1 MVSKSAKYYQTH
13 PAARARKAAY
23 EEEVWRPIEGY
34 EDRYEIS
41 NLGRVKS
48 LERKVYV
55 GNGYYRTKKQKIL
68 KVCYTLPYPMVH
80 LSEKP
85 FYIHRLVANA
95 FCDNPCGY
103 NEINHKN
110 ENTKDNRAVNLEW
123 CDHKYNCNYGTRN
136 IRQAAKLINGKLAK
150 SVVQLTLSGEYVAT
164 FPSIAEVQRQIGF
177 SRAPITCCCR
187 HYKNYV
193 SSHGYIW
200 LYESEY
206 KTIKKN
212 GK

>member
-1 MVSKSAKYYQTH
+1 M
-13 PAARARKAAY
+13 
-23 EEEVWRPIEGY
+23 EIEVWKPIEGY

-48 LERKVYV
+48 LERRIRIA
-55 GNGYYRTKKQKIL
+55 NGRYRIKKQNIL
-68 KVCYTLPYPMVH
+68 KGNRALPYTMVR

-85 FYIHRLVANA
+85 FYVHRLVAIA
-95 FCDNPCGY
+95 FCDNPHRY
-103 NEINHKN
+103 NEVNHKN
-110 ENTKDNRAVNLEW
+110 ENTRDNRAVNLEW

-136 IRQAAKLINGKLAK
+136 IRQAAKLINGKCAK

-164 FPSIAEVQRQIGF
+164 FPSVAEVQRQLGF
-177 SRAPITCCCR
+177 SRAPITCCCG

-206 KTIKKN
+206 KTITEN
-212 GK
+212 G